1 MKGVK
6 TFAVINGTSKRF
18 QSDDILAERIYL
30 PNNIEVTE
38 VLTRMSAEQKKL
50 NDLVTKL
57 TTKMQELEEKVNS
70 FETEEAVAE

>member
-6 TFAVINGTSKRF
+6 TFAVTNGTSKRF
-18 QSDDILAERIYL
+18 QSDDIIAERIYL

-38 VLTRMSAEQKKL
+38 VLTRMSTEQKKL
-50 NDLVTKL
+50 KDIVTKL
-57 TTKMQELEEKVNS
+57 VTKMQELEEKLNS

>member
-6 TFAVINGTSKRF
+6 TFAVTNGTSKRF

-57 TTKMQELEEKVNS
+57 TIKMKELEEKVNS